1 MVAGAGYAAGRS
13 RANKAAHE
21 QAQEQRIAELEA
33 QQTAPAPAPPPP
45 QASVPAPDDGVD
57 RVGQLT
63 QLKALLDTGALT
75 QAEFDVEKAR
85 ILAS

>member
-33 QQTAPAPAPPPP
+33 QQAAPAPAPP
-45 QASVPAPDDGVD
+45 QAAIPAPDDGTD

-63 QLKALLDTGALT
+63 QLKALLDDGALT